1 MSISAPRYAA
11 GPLPLVSRPRRA
23 LAIYLEEL
31 GRLAGWGTWL
41 VVAISYAAIV
51 LAVVVSAEIS
61 SLVRGVSLS
70 SFYVAYAIPIWPFLI
85 LLVATAV
92 GSGSVSDDLQSRS
105 ITLYLSRPIRLQDYV
120 GAKVAAVG
128 TWVGVTAI
136 GPGLVGVTILAAL
149 GLSSLSVSVAAF
161 GVFLALGLLTTFFF
175 TGLSIGLSALT
186 SRALYSGVGIFGITL
201 SAEIVAAA
209 VSGATGNSSVLYISP
224 VDDIEAAASAAFQSG
239 SSTSIDPWAASAVL
253 VGAGAVL
260 FAIAWLR
267 LKRVEVVGE

>member
-11 GPLPLVSRPRRA
+11 GPLPLVSRTRRA

-51 LAVVVSAEIS
+51 LAIVVNAELS
-61 SLVRGVSLS
+61 SLLRGLTLS

-92 GSGSVSDDLQSRS
+92 GSGSVSDDLSSRS
-105 ITLYLSRPIRLQDYV
+105 ITLYLSRPIRLEDYV

-136 GPGLVGVTILAAL
+136 GPGLLGVTILAAL
-149 GLSSLSVSVAAF
+149 GLAPLAVSVSAF
-161 GVFLALGLLTTFFF
+161 LVFLALGLLTTFFF
-175 TGLSIGLSALT
+175 TGLAIGLSALT
-186 SRALYSGVGIFGITL
+186 SRALYAGVGIFGITL
-201 SAEIVAAA
+201 SAEIVGAA

-224 VDDIEAAASAAFQSG
+224 VDDIETAASAAFQTG
-239 SSTSIDPWAASAVL
+239 SATSIDPWGATAVL
-253 VGAGAVL
+253 VVAGAVL

-267 LKRVEVVGE
+267 LRRVEVVGE